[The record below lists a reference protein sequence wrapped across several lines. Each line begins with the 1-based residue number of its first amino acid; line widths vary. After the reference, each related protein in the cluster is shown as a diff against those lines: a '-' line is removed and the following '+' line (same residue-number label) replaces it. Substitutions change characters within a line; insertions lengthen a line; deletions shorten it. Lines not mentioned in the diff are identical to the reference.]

1 VKLTKCSTTEL
12 TPTVEQSAE
21 APTFTAVD
29 GKSMRNTHESE
40 RTPLAENAASEQAR
54 PRQTSRERPVSQP
67 IGPSEPLPQPSSFEA
82 PERTSYAGLDRT
94 FKANLARLTH
104 GITPAGLARAYFDW
118 LTHLMLAP
126 GKQLQLVEKAGR
138 KATRLAIYAAN
149 AAADPKTPPCIDPL
163 PQDRRFNDEGWRAWP
178 YNVMYQSFLLDQQ
191 WWHNATTD
199 IDGLSSRS
207 QAVVSFITRQLLDMA
222 SPSNFPWTNP
232 KIGRVTLEQ
241 GGRNLVQGFWNAF
254 DDWQRSALGKPPVGT
269 EQYQAGKNVAA
280 TPGKVIYQN
289 RLIELIQYLP
299 TTEDVFPEPVLIV
312 PAWIMKYYILDL
324 SPGRSLVE
332 YLVSRGHTVFILSWK
347 NPGPEDRDLGMD
359 DYQRL
364 GVMAA
369 LDAVSKI
376 VPNRKVHATGYCL
389 GGTLLTIAAATMG
402 RDGDDRLA
410 SMTLLASQNDF
421 SDAGELG
428 LFISESQV
436 SYLEHMMWDQGYL
449 DTHQMA
455 GAFHILRSNDLIW
468 SRMVHDYMLGERKPL
483 NDLMAWNA
491 DLTRMPYRMHSEY
504 LRRLFLRNDLATG
517 RYVVDDR
524 PVWFGDIRVPC
535 FAVGT
540 VTDHVAPWRSVY
552 KIHLQECREVTFVL
566 TGGGHNTGIVS
577 EPGNARC
584 RFQIGTR
591 IPNGAYLDPES
602 WQTETPYTEGSW
614 WPAWEAWL
622 AQRSG
627 EKVAPPSL
635 GALESGCRPRR
646 DAPGMY
652 VLQR

>member
-1 VKLTKCSTTEL
+1 MAKRSTTKLTSTMERTG
-12 TPTVEQSAE
+12 E
-21 APTFTAVD
+21 APTAIAAD
-29 GKSMRNTHESE
+29 GESMPNAHESE
-40 RTPLAENAASEQAR
+40 QPLLAESAALVQTR
-54 PRQTSRERPVSQP
+54 PRHIGRERPVPQP
-67 IGPSEPLPQPSSFEA
+67 ISPSEPLPRSGSLEA
-82 PERTSYAGLDRT
+82 PERTPFAGVDRT
-94 FKANLARLTH
+94 FKANLARLTQ
-104 GITPAGLARAYFDW
+104 GVTPAGIARAYFDW
-118 LTHLMLAP
+118 ATHLMLAP

-138 KATRLAIYAAN
+138 KAIRLSMYAAN

-163 PQDRRFNDEGWRAWP
+163 PQDRRFNDEIWRGWP
-178 YNVMYQSFLLDQQ
+178 YNLMYQSFLLNQQ

-232 KIGRVTLEQ
+232 EVSRATLEQ
-241 GGRNLVQGFWNAF
+241 GGRNLVQGFQNAF
-254 DDWQRSALGKPPVGT
+254 EDWQRSLLGKPPVGT
-269 EQYQAGKNVAA
+269 EQYQAGSNVAV

-299 TTEDVFPEPVLIV
+299 ITEEVFPEPVLIV

-324 SPGRSLVE
+324 SPGRSLIE
-332 YLVSRGHTVFILSWK
+332 YLVSRGHTVFVLSWK

-376 VPNRKVHATGYCL
+376 VPDRKVHAAGYCL

-468 SRMVHDYMLGERKPL
+468 SRMVHDYMLGGRKPI

-517 RYVVDDR
+517 RYVVGDR
-524 PVWFGDIRVPC
+524 PVWFGDIRVPS

-552 KIHLQECREVTFVL
+552 KIHLQACRQVTFVL

-577 EPGNARC
+577 EPGHPRR
-584 RFQIGTR
+584 RFQIDTR
-591 IPNGAYLDPES
+591 NPNEAYLDPDT
-602 WQTETPYTEGSW
+602 WQSETPYTEGSW

-635 GALESGCRPRR
+635 GAPESGYQPRR
-646 DAPGMY
+646 DAPGIY

>member
-1 VKLTKCSTTEL
+1 MTGNSTTEL
-12 TPTVEQSAE
+12 MPPAETLESAPTLVTGERNSIHDAHERPARVENAPSMRAGSPRTRRKRPVPQPAGTAE
-21 APTFTAVD
+21 AFP
-29 GKSMRNTHESE
+29 
-40 RTPLAENAASEQAR
+40 Q
-54 PRQTSRERPVSQP
+54 PVSFKP
-67 IGPSEPLPQPSSFEA
+67 
-82 PERTSYAGLDRT
+82 PEDTSYLGLDRT

-118 LTHLMLAP
+118 FTHLVLAP
-126 GKQLQLVEKAGR
+126 GKQLQLLEKAGR
-138 KATRLAIYAAN
+138 KFTRLAIYAAN
-149 AAADPKTPPCIDPL
+149 AAADPKGLPCIDPL
-163 PQDRRFNDEGWRAWP
+163 PQDRRFNDEGWRRWP
-178 YNVMYQSFLLDQQ
+178 YNLIYQSFLLDQQ
-191 WWHNATTD
+191 WWHKATTD
-199 IDGLSSRS
+199 IDGLSKRS
-207 QAVVSFITRQLLDMA
+207 QALVSFITRQLLDMA
-222 SPSNFPWTNP
+222 SPSNFLWTNP
-232 KIGRVTLEQ
+232 EIGRVALEQ
-241 GGRNLVQGFWNAF
+241 CGWNFVRGFQNAIE
-254 DDWQRSALGKPPVGT
+254 DWQRSAFGQPPAGA
-269 EQYQAGKNVAA
+269 EQYQVGKNLAA

-299 TTEDVFPEPVLIV
+299 ATEDVFPEPVLIV

-347 NPGPEDRDLGMD
+347 NPGPDDRYLGMD

-369 LDAVSKI
+369 VKAVSKI
-376 VPNRKVHATGYCL
+376 VPKRKIHAAGYCL
-389 GGTLLTIAAATMG
+389 GGTLLTIAAAAMG

-421 SDAGELG
+421 SEAGELG
-428 LFISESQV
+428 LFISESEV

-468 SRMVHDYMLGERKPL
+468 SRMVHDYMLGKRKPFT
-483 NDLMAWNA
+483 DLMAWNA

-540 VTDHVAPWRSVY
+540 VADHVAPWRSVY
-552 KIHLQECREVTFVL
+552 KIHLQESREVTFVL
-566 TGGGHNTGIVS
+566 TGGGHNTGIVT
-577 EPGNARC
+577 EPGHPHS

-591 IPNGAYLDPES
+591 SSNGAYLDPDA
-602 WQTETPYTEGSW
+602 WQARTPYTEGSW
-614 WPAWEAWL
+614 WEAWEAWL

-627 EKVAPPSL
+627 KKVAPPPL
-635 GALESGCRPRR
+635 GTRESAYRPRR
-646 DAPGMY
+646 DAPGAY

>member
-1 VKLTKCSTTEL
+1 VTRSSTTEL
-12 TPTVEQSAE
+12 TPSGEHIAE
-21 APTFTAVD
+21 AP
-29 GKSMRNTHESE
+29 
-40 RTPLAENAASEQAR
+40 PLTTVNDMPLQKTRQKKRSPPAEQAPPGLAH
-54 PRQTSRERPVSQP
+54 PRLTSRERPLSQP
-67 IGPSEPLPQPSSFEA
+67 IGPSAPPPQPSSVKA
-82 PERTSYAGLDRT
+82 PESTSYAGLDRT
-94 FKANLARLTH
+94 FKANLARLTQ

-118 LTHLMLAP
+118 FTHLMLAP

-138 KATRLAIYAAN
+138 KAARLAIYTAK
-149 AAADPKTPPCIDPL
+149 AAADPKTPPCIEPL
-163 PQDRRFNDEGWRAWP
+163 PQDRRFNDAGWRGWP
-178 YNVMYQSFLLDQQ
+178 YNLIYQSFLLEQQ
-191 WWHNATTD
+191 WWHNATTA
-199 IDGLSSRS
+199 IDGLSRRS
-207 QAVVSFITRQLLDMA
+207 QAVVSFVTRQLLDMA

-232 KIGRVTLEQ
+232 EIGRVTLEQ
-241 GGRNLVQGFWNAF
+241 GGRNLVRGLKNAF
-254 DDWQRSALGKPPVGT
+254 EDWQRFAMGQPPVGA
-269 EQYQAGKNVAA
+269 EQYQAGKNLAA
-280 TPGKVIYQN
+280 TPGKVVYQN

-299 TTEDVFPEPVLIV
+299 TTAEVFPEPVVIV

-347 NPGPEDRDLGMD
+347 NPGPEDRYLGME
-359 DYQRL
+359 DYHRL

-369 LDAVSKI
+369 LDVVSKI
-376 VPNRKVHATGYCL
+376 VPNRKIHATGYCL

-402 RDGDDRLA
+402 RDGDERLA
-410 SMTLLASQNDF
+410 SMTLLASQSDF
-421 SDAGELG
+421 SEAGELG
-428 LFISESQV
+428 LFISESEI

-468 SRMVHDYMLGERKPL
+468 SRVVHDYMLGERKPFT
-483 NDLMAWNA
+483 DLMAWNA

-504 LRRLFLRNDLATG
+504 LRRLYLQNDLATG
-517 RYVVDDR
+517 RYVVGDR
-524 PVWFGDIRVPC
+524 PIWFGDIRVPC

-540 VTDHVAPWRSVY
+540 VADHVAPWRSVY
-552 KIHLQECREVTFVL
+552 KIHLQESREVTFVL
-566 TGGGHNTGIVS
+566 TGGGHNSGIVS
-577 EPGNARC
+577 EPGDPRG

-591 IPNGAYLDPES
+591 IANGAYLDPDF
-602 WQTETPYTEGSW
+602 WQTQTPYTEGSW

-627 EKVAPPSL
+627 KKVAPPPL
-635 GALESGCRPRR
+635 GTPESRYGASR

>member
-1 VKLTKCSTTEL
+1 MKLTKRSTTEL
-12 TPTVEQSAE
+12 PPTVEHSAE
-21 APTFTAVD
+21 APTFMVVG

-40 RTPLAENAASEQAR
+40 QTSLAENAASEQGR

-67 IGPSEPLPQPSSFEA
+67 IGPSESLPQPSSFEA

-104 GITPAGLARAYFDW
+104 GITPAGLAGAYFDW

-138 KATRLAIYAAN
+138 KATRLAMYAAN

-178 YNVMYQSFLLDQQ
+178 YNLIYQSFLLDQQ

-232 KIGRVTLEQ
+232 EISRVTLEQ
-241 GGRNLVQGFWNAF
+241 GGRNLVQGFQNAF
-254 DDWQRSALGKPPVGT
+254 DDWQRSAFGQPPVGA

-299 TTEDVFPEPVLIV
+299 TTEEVFPEPILIV

-347 NPGPEDRDLGMD
+347 NPGPEDRYLGMD

-376 VPNRKVHATGYCL
+376 VPNRKVHVTGYCL

-468 SRMVHDYMLGERKPL
+468 SRMVHDYMLGERKPF

-517 RYVVDDR
+517 RYVVHDR
-524 PVWFGDIRVPC
+524 PVWFGDIRVPF

-540 VTDHVAPWRSVY
+540 VMDHVAPWRSVY

-577 EPGNARC
+577 EPGHPRC

-591 IPNGAYLDPES
+591 IPNGAYLDPDS

-635 GALESGCRPRR
+635 GTLESGYRPRR
-646 DAPGMY
+646 DAPGM
-652 VLQR
+652 